1 MPPRRTIFWAGVLAY
16 IAAPLQADDIFT
28 GLHEER
34 LLTRL
39 GRSAKSVSL
48 GRDGV
53 EYCFTKRGERR
64 QDPGSIR
71 IGVHPSV
78 AAARESFDFQVQSR
92 SVGPLTWPTD
102 VPGAD
107 EVWWAQTPSGEN
119 ACVIFRER
127 NIIISFEGPCP
138 MAINWMTEI
147 LDEIRNDRETAP
159 LGAFPDTPRIESAGF
174 PASLTASVDR
184 RNFNYVPIQPEI
196 RGLGD
201 IGQVRFLVKRGGMLP
216 SADGHVTI
224 SLSDFEGKPLGKRR
238 QWAQSPRSGEFLVR
252 DESYSGDGRFIIY
265 APETTGTVTLTLVAV
280 NDLNVFVTKTIDVNV
295 VAAP

>member
-1 MPPRRTIFWAGVLAY
+1 MSVSRMALWSVLLASVP
-16 IAAPLQADDIFT
+16 ATAVGDDLYT
-28 GLHEER
+28 GLRQDR

-39 GRSAKSVSL
+39 NRSAKSTAL
-48 GRDGV
+48 GHHGV
-53 EYCFTKRGERR
+53 EYCFTKLGDRCL
-64 QDPGSIR
+64 DPPDILV
-71 IGVHPSV
+71 GVHPTLS
-78 AAARESFDFQVQSR
+78 AARESFDFQAQSR
-92 SVGPLTWPTD
+92 SVGTMTRPAD
-102 VPGAD
+102 VPAAD
-107 EVWWAQTPSGEN
+107 GVWWAQNPSGSEG
-119 ACVIFRER
+119 AVILRER
-127 NIIISFEGPCP
+127 NLVIAFDGPRPLVIS
-138 MAINWMTEI
+138 WMTEI

-159 LGAFPDTPRIESAGF
+159 LGAFSDTPRIESAGF